1 MLYLAAQLDYFAQYL
16 DGKVIDFI
24 THKFYSS
31 SRRLWA
37 AIFICL
43 ELTDALDHS
52 ANDADREL
60 LDSSDQSSCHEVSHS
75 HLELSKFLWHTA
87 QPCELV
93 NGAPFVLAN
102 EFIGQQELDGE
113 GVCLALELA
122 RGEERAVRHEGGVD
136 VWMQDGMAELMCAD
150 ELQHRLV

>member
-1 MLYLAAQLDYFAQYL
+1 MNFSGFIAACWRSFA
-16 DGKVIDFI
+16 
-24 THKFYSS
+24 
-31 SRRLWA
+31 
-37 AIFICL
+37 CL
-43 ELTDALDHS
+43 EFADALDHS

-60 LDSSDQSSCHEVSHS
+60 LDSSDQSSCHAASHS

-93 NGAPFVLAN
+93 DGASLVLADKV
-102 EFIGQQELDGE
+102 IGQQELDGE
-113 GVCLALELA
+113 GVRLALELA

>member
-1 MLYLAAQLDYFAQYL
+1 MDESFHRPL
-16 DGKVIDFI
+16 
-24 THKFYSS
+24 
-31 SRRLWA
+31 RPRA

-43 ELTDALDHS
+43 ELADALDHS

-60 LDSSDQSSCHEVSHS
+60 LDSSDQSSCHEASHS
-75 HLELSKFLWHTA
+75 HLEDHKLLWHTA

-93 NGAPFVLAN
+93 DGASFVLADKV
-102 EFIGQQELDGE
+102 IWQQELDGE
-113 GVCLALELA
+113 GVRLALELA

-136 VWMQDGMAELMCAD
+136 VWMQDGMAELMRAD

>member
-1 MLYLAAQLDYFAQYL
+1 MDKISFEPS
-16 DGKVIDFI
+16 I
-24 THKFYSS
+24 
-31 SRRLWA
+31 WA
-37 AIFICL
+37 AIFVCL

-60 LDSSDQSSCHEVSHS
+60 LDSSDQSSCHEASHS
-75 HLELSKFLWHTA
+75 HLEHHKLLWHTA

-93 NGAPFVLAN
+93 DGASLVLADKV
-102 EFIGQQELDGE
+102 IGQQEFDGE
-113 GVCLALELA
+113 GVRLALELA

-136 VWMQDGMAELMCAD
+136 VWMQDGMPELMRAD

>member
-1 MLYLAAQLDYFAQYL
+1 MPRDSIKNL
-16 DGKVIDFI
+16 
-24 THKFYSS
+24 KFHFGTFSPLVNALCC
-31 SRRLWA
+31 SRPILGM
-37 AIFICL
+37 AIFVCL
-43 ELTDALDHS
+43 ELADALDHF

-60 LDSSDQSSCHEVSHS
+60 LDSSDQSSCHEASHS
-75 HLELSKFLWHTA
+75 RLELSKFLWHPA

-113 GVCLALELA
+113 GVRFALELA
-122 RGEERAVRHEGGVD
+122 RGEERAVRHEGDVD
-136 VWMQDGMAELMCAD
+136 VWMQDGMPELMRAD